1 MKEELKKAFLN
12 FPSYPEKFGLELTK
26 PKDRFKWFLASMLF
40 AKRISSK
47 IAEKTF
53 MKLIEAGLTTP
64 KKILEAGW
72 DKLVEI
78 LDSGGYVRYDYSTAT
93 NILETAKLLIN
104 RYNGSLE
111 KLYEEAKDFK
121 ELEDRL
127 KEFKGIGPTAVNIFL
142 RELKDIWVK
151 AKPKPSI
158 IAIEAGKRLKLNKN
172 EIEKFEGKLVRLN
185 LDFCKKGGCKEC
197 LFKNFCKTFI
207 KKLI

>member
-93 NILETAKLLIN
+93 NILET
-104 RYNGSLE
+104 
-111 KLYEEAKDFK
+111 
-121 ELEDRL
+121 
-127 KEFKGIGPTAVNIFL
+127 
-142 RELKDIWVK
+142 
-151 AKPKPSI
+151 
-158 IAIEAGKRLKLNKN
+158 
-172 EIEKFEGKLVRLN
+172 
-185 LDFCKKGGCKEC
+185 
-197 LFKNFCKTFI
+197 
-207 KKLI
+207 